1 MPEQISSPSNKRI
14 QWLRSLHSPRG
25 RAEAGV
31 FLIEGPH
38 LLEAALDA
46 RLRPKLIVYDDE
58 ALSRTP
64 QGTALLGRIGQ
75 AAASGVEILLATA
88 PAIERASET
97 QTPQGVVAA
106 LALADV
112 AAEKT
117 RCAAAWALPSA
128 RPHPR
133 RRD

>member
-31 FLIEGPH
+31 FLVEGPH

-106 LALADV
+106 ARAGG
-112 AAEKT
+112 
-117 RCAAAWALPSA
+117 CLP
-128 RPHPR
+128 PR
-133 RRD
+133 RRARGGVGASVRSS